1 MPEMAELRAMLEPL
15 IARLGEGPLA
25 DLWSVIAAVELAG
38 IVLLLGAAHFLGRWF
53 ERLVADIAR
62 DYAVIARV
70 ERPTRPFVRPLIAL
84 LLLAGAR
91 MGAAA
96 AGLADLPFEI
106 ALNLLAAWLVIRF
119 AVTLIRSRG
128 LRRLVASL
136 AWGAAALNILG
147 LWTPLLELLDGLGVE
162 FGGFRLS
169 LLSLLQGVF
178 AFVLLLWLAQALAR
192 AAENRLQRLDRL
204 DPSLRAL
211 GTKVIRILLYST
223 AVLFGL
229 SATGI
234 DLTALA
240 VFSGALGVGIGF
252 GLQKVV
258 ANFISGLILLIDRSI
273 KPGDVIETQGT
284 YGWINHLGAR
294 YTSIITRDGT
304 EYLIPNEDLITR
316 PVINWSFS
324 DRRVRRRLKVTVSY
338 DSDIEK
344 AMRLMVDAARATDR
358 VLARPEPVA
367 RLIAFGDNGVEL
379 ELRFWIE
386 DPQNGI
392 ANVSSEVLLG
402 VWHRFRAAGIA
413 FPYPQRVVHFADRRS
428 PPPVPPPA
436 RDD

>member
-1 MPEMAELRAMLEPL
+1 ALTA
-15 IARLGEGPLA
+15 GPLA
-25 DLWSVIAAVELAG
+25 ELWTPVAAIELVGIA
-38 IVLLLGAAHFLGRWF
+38 LLLVLAYFLGRWF
-53 ERLVADIAR
+53 SGVIAEIGR
-62 DYAVIARV
+62 DYPAVARI
-70 ERPTRPFVRPLIAL
+70 ERPSRPFLPPIVAL

-91 MGAAA
+91 VGAAA
-96 AGLADLPFEI
+96 AGLVDLPFEI
-106 ALNLLAAWLVIRF
+106 ALNLLAAWLVIRL

-136 AWGAAALNILG
+136 AWSAAALNILG
-147 LWTPLLELLDGLGVE
+147 LWQPLMRLLDSLSVE
-162 FGGFRLS
+162 FGEFRLS
-169 LLSLLQGVF
+169 LLSLLQGVVAF
-178 AFVLLLWLAQALAR
+178 ALLVWLAQMLAG
-192 AAENRLQRLDRL
+192 AAERRLARLDRI

-229 SATGI
+229 SAMGI

-258 ANFISGLILLIDRSI
+258 ANFISGLILLMDRSI

-304 EYLIPNEDLITR
+304 EYLIPNEDLITQ

-324 DRRVRRRLKVTVSY
+324 DRRVRRRLKVAVSY
-338 DSDIEK
+338 DSDIEE
-344 AMRLMVDAARATDR
+344 AMRLMVEAAREQPR
-358 VLARPEPVA
+358 VLALPEPVTQ
-367 RLIAFGDNGVEL
+367 LNSFGDNGVEL

-392 ANVSSEVLLG
+392 GNVSSDVLLAI
-402 VWHRFRAAGIA
+402 WHRFHAAGIS
-413 FPYPQRVVHFADRRS
+413 FPYPQRVIHFAHGQGQAES
-428 PPPVPPPA
+428 GHK
-436 RDD
+436 DDAD